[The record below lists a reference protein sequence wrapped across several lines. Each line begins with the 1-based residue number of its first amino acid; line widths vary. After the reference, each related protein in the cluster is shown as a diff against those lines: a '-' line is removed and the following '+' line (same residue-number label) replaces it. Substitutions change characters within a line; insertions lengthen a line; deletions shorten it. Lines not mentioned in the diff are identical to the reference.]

1 MTILSTII
9 MFNTKKFKSDT
20 VKISIGLFFSVL
32 IYYVNNFF
40 NVLGKSEKIPII
52 FSIWIPII
60 FLIIVNSIY
69 TKRINEK

>member
-1 MTILSTII
+1 
-9 MFNTKKFKSDT
+9 MFNTKNFKSDT
-20 VKISIGLFFSVL
+20 AKISIGLFFSVL